1 MKKILIISLILL
13 MVPVFIAL
21 CCQGGTY
28 YAGGITDYYSFAQ
41 QFFANCPGGSHI
53 YIYMIDTGVTYT
65 LAQPM
70 M

>member
-1 MKKILIISLILL
+1 MKKILIISVMLL
-13 MVPVFIAL
+13 MIPVCIAL

-28 YAGGITDYYSFAQ
+28 YADSIVDYYSFAQ

-53 YIYMIDTGVTYT
+53 HIYMLDTGVTYY